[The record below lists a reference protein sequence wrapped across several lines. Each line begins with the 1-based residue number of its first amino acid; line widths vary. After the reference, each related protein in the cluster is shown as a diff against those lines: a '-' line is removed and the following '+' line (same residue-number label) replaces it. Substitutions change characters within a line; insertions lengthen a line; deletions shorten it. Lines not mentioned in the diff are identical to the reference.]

1 MVGERDCICCG
12 KRLGKN
18 DKRPVINNRLW
29 IFISARLFP
38 SPIPVGCFI
47 CATCRWMFKN
57 WSAEP
62 YVKEIL
68 LKIDDPSKY
77 IDVTHEEC
85 DESKNGNV
93 SHDKYDNEMMDGKES
108 DQGSSNEKD
117 DNEMIDENE
126 CDESSSNGSYDN
138 EMEND
143 IECNGNDSINSNL
156 VSDDNNLLVRNESI
170 SAVHG
175 SLKLPIGIAIAS
187 KSQCC
192 VCRIPLVSP
201 TITVKKEDRNNI
213 LIRRNIYI
221 PKGSRCCKDH
231 TSNGYLS
238 REAFFKLAAYKINY
252 RIFDSNYIID
262 TMKKLRTMV
271 NCQKRIDF
279 DDPSSLSDA
288 DNKILT
294 GFTQPQHNRVLECIP
309 STALKNS
316 VNRSPRCALACLVMK
331 LRLGI
336 SNAAL
341 ASMLGIDNKRKV
353 SDIIHSTRLA
363 L

>member
-47 CATCRWMFKN
+47 CATC
-57 WSAEP
+57 
-62 YVKEIL
+62 EIL